1 MSSPYILRDRGK
13 ILPDAHSIKPLIEE
27 TKQNLFNYYS
37 LSKIRNFMV
46 ASEIFL
52 KKGDGDCKE
61 ICKGGYCFY
70 FHFLHYDLC
79 WKMFVGMVEDVCR

>member
-1 MSSPYILRDRGK
+1 
-13 ILPDAHSIKPLIEE
+13 
-27 TKQNLFNYYS
+27 
-37 LSKIRNFMV
+37 MV

-61 ICKGGYCFY
+61 ICKGGYFFY

-79 WKMFVGMVEDVCR
+79 WKMFVGMVEDVCRCVEDVSRQ